1 MRVPG
6 LVAALVAAVSQVQ
19 APALAAADPVVAEAG
34 GGSTVVDEGELLEA
48 CSTLLLSA
56 VEPARIAIVVGDDD
70 ETRRVAVER
79 SLVRVM
85 RDRRREDIVTPAL
98 VKARLGESAGQQLR
112 GGGAAAA
119 GLGADHIII
128 ADVVSEGGAA
138 VVSLRLIKSESGEVL
153 GTRKVPLL
161 PSSGT
166 AGTASS
172 ARVQDVRVAAADLAD
187 LVAEAVE
194 RSGAE
199 HRSHRIAVPPA
210 AAEGAAKEARL
221 DRFVQSELLTA
232 LRERGFLVVERAQL
246 QQAMDQLAL
255 QQLTEG
261 DNVGAVGKVVGAQ
274 SIALVQV
281 TEAGDTFLVSVRV
294 VAVDT
299 GVVLGA
305 ARATVKRDNVVN
317 MAAVE
322 TRTAGEAAVRS
333 ALAPGWGQAYN
344 GDATKAVVFGVGTY
358 SGLLATVGLGVGAAV
373 SYTSYLGVKPG
384 DDVSAFEA
392 GQQAVALRQQ
402 TNVLTTAT
410 AAAGAVTAVVWSL
423 GIADALMS
431 SPND

>member
-19 APALAAADPVVAEAG
+19 APALAAPDPVVAEAG

-70 ETRRVAVER
+70 EARRVAVER

-128 ADVVSEGGAA
+128 ADVLSEGGAA
-138 VVSLRLIKSESGEVL
+138 VLSLRLIKSESGEVL
-153 GTRKVPLL
+153 DTRKVPLVAL
-161 PSSGT
+161 S
-166 AGTASS
+166 GTASS

-210 AAEGAAKEARL
+210 VAEGAAKEARL
-221 DRFVQSELLTA
+221 DRFVQAELLTA
-232 LRERGFLVVERAQL
+232 LRERGFFVVERAEL
-246 QQAMDQLAL
+246 AQAMDQLAL

-261 DNVGAVGKVVGAQ
+261 DNVGAVGKIVGAQ

-281 TEAGDTFLVSVRV
+281 TEAGDTFLVGVRV

-305 ARATVKRDNVVN
+305 ARATVKRDNVVS

-344 GDATKAVVFGVGTY
+344 GDATKAVVLGVGTY
-358 SGLLATVGLGVGAAV
+358 SGLLATVGFGVGAAV

-384 DDVSAFEA
+384 DGVSAAEA

-402 TNVLTTAT
+402 TNLLTTAT
-410 AAAGAVTAVVWSL
+410 AAAGAVTAAVWSL
-423 GIADALMS
+423 GVADALIS
-431 SPND
+431 SPTD